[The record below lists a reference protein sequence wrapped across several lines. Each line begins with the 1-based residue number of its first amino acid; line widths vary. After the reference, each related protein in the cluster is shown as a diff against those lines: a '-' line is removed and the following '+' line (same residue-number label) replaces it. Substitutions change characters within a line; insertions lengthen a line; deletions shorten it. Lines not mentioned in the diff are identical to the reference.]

1 MAGALYASVFGQI
14 WGAGINF
21 ASDTIKAA
29 LTTATYTPDP
39 LTHQFFS
46 SVTNEVTG
54 TGYTAG
60 GVTIGSKTTT
70 LTAAN
75 SWGTSRAATTAYVV
89 GDVVRPATGNGW
101 LYQCVAAGTTGAGLP
116 TYPTVVGQT
125 VVDGTV
131 TWVNVGRAI
140 FVLDFAD
147 PQWASAT
154 ITGRT
159 IVLYKSTGTA
169 ATSPLIGYDTL
180 AADVASTNGTWT
192 YQVDAKGFALF
203 FVE

>member
-1 MAGALYASVFGQI
+1 MAGALYASVFGQV
-14 WGAGINF
+14 WGGGINF

-29 LTTATYTPDP
+29 LATATYTPDS

-46 SVTNEVTG
+46 SVTYEV
-54 TGYTAG
+54 
-60 GVTIGSKTTT
+60 VGSKTTT
-70 LTAAN
+70 LTVAN
-75 SWGTSRAATTAYVV
+75 SWGTSRAASTAYVV

-131 TWVNVGRAI
+131 TWVNVGRAV

-192 YQVDAKGFALF
+192 YQVDAKGFGLF